1 VVEADTKSRF
11 PQTTSPAGSP
21 GGRCLNATTIDTSP
35 LPTTIRRLLAA
46 APLLLGLS
54 APLAVSQAVEAQG
67 QGQPGTTRAAG
78 RPTVSVPDFKNNVT
92 PSTWWWQGPVATNLA
107 HALANELQATGEL
120 QVVER
125 QNVGAVLSEQEM
137 AELGLVRKGSNAAR
151 KGQLTGARYIV
162 LGTVTSFDS
171 TVGEKGSSSN
181 FGVMGFGNNKQ
192 QLETQ
197 DYVAIDVRVV
207 DSTTGE
213 VVGARTVEGRATNV
227 AAAQQK
233 GVSLLPAAAG
243 ALLLFPNM
251 GRTGQVLT
259 GAAGTLNFGN
269 SSSEVQR
276 TPPAKALRAALINAS
291 DYVACVLAPRGN
303 CLARYAAQDQQR
315 RDRTGGVLR
324 LE

>member
-1 VVEADTKSRF
+1 MAALRHHLGSTATRRRRGAAGLLLVLSLGAL
-11 PQTTSPAGSP
+11 PQAGRAQSAYPAGSGYRP
-21 GGRCLNATTIDTSP
+21 P
-35 LPTTIRRLLAA
+35 
-46 APLLLGLS
+46 
-54 APLAVSQAVEAQG
+54 
-67 QGQPGTTRAAG
+67 
-78 RPTVSVPDFKNNVT
+78 RPTVSVPDFKNSVT
-92 PSTWWWQGPVATNLA
+92 PSTWWWQGPVATDLA
-107 HALANELQATGEL
+107 HALANELQATGEV

-137 AELGLVRKGSNAAR
+137 AELGLVRKGANAAR

-162 LGTVTSFDS
+162 LGTVTSYDS
-171 TVGEKGSSSN
+171 TVSEKGSASN
-181 FGVMGFGNNKQ
+181 FGLLGFGNNKQ

-207 DSTTGE
+207 DSSSGE
-213 VVGARTVEGRATNV
+213 VVGSRTVEGRATNV
-227 AAAQQK
+227 AQAQQQ

-269 SSSEVQR
+269 SNSEMQR
-276 TPPAKALRAALINAS
+276 VPPAKALRAALIDAS
-291 DYVACVLAPRGN
+291 QYVACVLNPHGN
-303 CLARYAAQDQQR
+303 CLGRYAALDQQR
-315 RDRTGGVLR
+315 RERTGGVLR

>member
-1 VVEADTKSRF
+1 MVALPLRPGFVAVPHRRRATAAAMLLALSVVAPVGSALAQGGY
-11 PQTTSPAGSP
+11 PSSPASGS
-21 GGRCLNATTIDTSP
+21 RP
-35 LPTTIRRLLAA
+35 LP
-46 APLLLGLS
+46 
-54 APLAVSQAVEAQG
+54 
-67 QGQPGTTRAAG
+67 
-78 RPTVSVPDFKNNVT
+78 RPTVSVPDFKNTVT
-92 PSTWWWQGPVATNLA
+92 QSTWWWQGPVATNMA
-107 HALANELQATGEL
+107 DALANELQATGEV

-125 QNVGAVLSEQEM
+125 QNVAAVLSEQEM
-137 AELGLVRKGSNAAR
+137 AELGLVRKGPNAAR

-162 LGTVTSFDS
+162 LGTVTSYDS
-171 TVGEKGSSSN
+171 AVSEKGSSSN
-181 FGVMGFGNNKQ
+181 FGLLGFGNNQQ

-197 DYVAIDVRVV
+197 DYVALDIRVV

-213 VVGARTVEGRATNV
+213 VVGARTVEGRASNV

-269 SSSEVQR
+269 TNSEVQR
-276 TPPAKALRAALINAS
+276 TPPAKALRAALIDAAA
-291 DYVACVLAPRGN
+291 YVGCVLTPRGN
-303 CLARYAAQDQQR
+303 CLARYAALDQQR
-315 RDRTGGVLR
+315 RERTGGTLR

>member
-1 VVEADTKSRF
+1 MAHLLI
-11 PQTTSPAGSP
+11 SPVST
-21 GGRCLNATTIDTSP
+21 RL
-35 LPTTIRRLLAA
+35 RRLLAA
-46 APLLLGLS
+46 APLLIAIA
-54 APLAVSQAVEAQG
+54 APLASGQAALAQSG
-67 QGQPGTTRAAG
+67 ASRPAA
-78 RPTVSVPDFKNNVT
+78 RPTVSVPDFKNTVT
-92 PSTWWWQGPVATNLA
+92 PSTWWWQGPVATDLA
-107 HALANELQATGEL
+107 HALANELQATGDL

-137 AELGLVRKGSNAAR
+137 AELGLVRKGATAAR

-171 TVGEKGSSSN
+171 GVGEKGSSSN
-181 FGVMGFGNNKQ
+181 FGLLGFGNNKQ

-213 VVGARTVEGRATNV
+213 VVGARTVEGRASNV

-303 CLARYAAQDQQR
+303 CLARFAAQDQQR

>member
-1 VVEADTKSRF
+1 MAHLLS
-11 PQTTSPAGSP
+11 
-21 GGRCLNATTIDTSP
+21 SP
-35 LPTTIRRLLAA
+35 LSTPMRRLLAA
-46 APLLLGLS
+46 VPLLLSLH
-54 APLAVSQAVEAQG
+54 APLVVGQAVQA
-67 QGQPGTTRAAG
+67 QGQPGSSRAAG
-78 RPTVSVPDFKNNVT
+78 RPTVSVPDFKNTVT
-92 PSTWWWQGPVATNLA
+92 PSTWWWQGPVATDLA

-137 AELGLVRKGSNAAR
+137 AELGLVRKGPNAAR

-171 TVGEKGSSSN
+171 GVGEKGSSSN
-181 FGVMGFGNNKQ
+181 FGLLGFGNNKQ

-213 VVGARTVEGRATNV
+213 VVGARTVEGRASNV

-303 CLARYAAQDQQR
+303 CLARFEAQDQQR

>member
-1 VVEADTKSRF
+1 MST
-11 PQTTSPAGSP
+11 P
-21 GGRCLNATTIDTSP
+21 
-35 LPTTIRRLLAA
+35 IRRLLAA
-46 APLLLGLS
+46 GPLLLSLS
-54 APLAVSQAVEAQG
+54 APLAVGQAVQA
-67 QGQPGTTRAAG
+67 QGQPGASRAAG
-78 RPTVSVPDFKNNVT
+78 RPTVSVPDFKNTVT
-92 PSTWWWQGPVATNLA
+92 PSTWWWQGPVATELA

-125 QNVGAVLSEQEM
+125 QSVGAVLSEQEM
-137 AELGLVRKGSNAAR
+137 AAMGLVRKDANAAR

-171 TVGEKGSSSN
+171 RVGEKGSSSN
-181 FGVMGFGNNKQ
+181 FGLLGFGNNKQ

-213 VVGARTVEGRATNV
+213 VVGARTVEGRASNV

-291 DYVACVLAPRGN
+291 DYVACVLAP
-303 CLARYAAQDQQR
+303 
-315 RDRTGGVLR
+315 
-324 LE
+324 

>member
-1 VVEADTKSRF
+1 MAHLL
-11 PQTTSPAGSP
+11 TSPMST
-21 GGRCLNATTIDTSP
+21 RL
-35 LPTTIRRLLAA
+35 RRLLAA
-46 APLLLGLS
+46 APLLIAIA
-54 APLAVSQAVEAQG
+54 APLASGQAALAQSG
-67 QGQPGTTRAAG
+67 AARPAA
-78 RPTVSVPDFKNNVT
+78 RPTVSVPDFKNTVT
-92 PSTWWWQGPVATNLA
+92 PSTWWWQGPVATDLA
-107 HALANELQATGEL
+107 HALANELQATGDL

-125 QNVGAVLSEQEM
+125 QNVSAVLSEQEM
-137 AELGLVRKGSNAAR
+137 AELGLVRKGANAAR

-171 TVGEKGSSSN
+171 SVGEKGSSSN
-181 FGVMGFGNNKQ
+181 FGLLGFGNNKQ

-213 VVGARTVEGRATNV
+213 VVGARTVEGRASNV